1 MKLKGAV
8 KFFAIAMAVVCVF
21 QLSFTFIAQQKDNKA
36 KDFAKKFPLA
46 AQDSV
51 RHRYLDSIAH
61 KAVFNIPFVHKY
73 DYYQV
78 KEREL
83 NLGLDLRG
91 GMHVTLEVEL
101 NELLKTLS
109 DNNTDKLF
117 NDALNQAKE
126 QQKTSQRNY
135 IDLFYDDI
143 LKMRPDVK
151 IAPYFATLGNS
162 NNVKFS
168 SSNEDVIKWLKT
180 EATSALERTFNV
192 IKTRIDKFGVTQ
204 PNIQLV
210 ENTGRIIVELPGVDD
225 EARVKKYL
233 QGSAK
238 LEFYE
243 CYTLNDLIP
252 SLKDAD
258 NAYYVALQAEK
269 SAKDTT
275 KGKKGTDTTA
285 ASLMSSAVKAD
296 SSKTGLKPAS
306 STNDLM
312 SSATKDSSDTGK
324 LANKGKPAAKKSAKD
339 SANQHEQPLLQALL
353 GNMGNITKD
362 IADRPV
368 VGVVNVNDT
377 AKISA
382 MLNRP
387 EVRTQLPPEAI
398 FMWEAKPIMNEKDK
412 TPTDYV
418 NLVALRTTGIPGHE
432 AVLGGDVI
440 TDARAD
446 IDPNTNNYIVDMT
459 MNTTG
464 GEQWAA
470 VTKRNIGKCVAI
482 VLDNVVYSYPVI
494 HDEIR
499 GGRSQ
504 ISGNFSAE
512 DSKDLANIL
521 KAGKLPVRVKAIETK
536 VVGPSLGQQAIN
548 KGLASLLVGLVCILL
563 FMVLYYSR
571 SGWVAN
577 LALFVN
583 LFFIIGI
590 LASLNAAL
598 TLPGMAG
605 IVLTLA
611 MAVDANVLIY
621 ERVRDELAI
630 GKSMR
635 IAIADGFKHALS
647 SIIDANMVTLA
658 IGIILLQFGQGPV
671 YGFAVV
677 LVIGILTTLF
687 CSILV
692 TRLMFDW
699 LLARDSKISFGTKA
713 TSDLFRHINYDFVGK
728 RRIAYWFSGTVIFI
742 GILSLAFRGLNY
754 GVDFK
759 GGYDYVISFHKA
771 VNGGSVQSALTPAFG
786 TAPEVKT
793 YGNDTT
799 LNIITEYMVTSTNE
813 KSDSIVQATMMGAL
827 QKGGFEPGKVLS
839 SYKVGATIA
848 SDIKQSAFG
857 SIFVSLIFI
866 FIYIVARFRRWQF
879 ALGATVS
886 LAHDIL
892 FVLTIFSLFKDL
904 LPFSLSVDQAIVAA
918 LLTVS
923 CYSMNDTV
931 VVFDR
936 IREYLNNNKKSAM
949 IPTIN
954 EAINKT
960 LSRTLVTSFT
970 IFVVVLILFLFG
982 GQVIK
987 GFAFA
992 LLIGVI
998 IGTYSSIF
1006 VATPIV
1012 IDFQKKD
1019 KQIEL

>member
-21 QLSFTFIAQQKDNKA
+21 QLSFTFIAKQKDAKA
-36 KDFAKKFPLA
+36 QEFSKKFPLA
-46 AQDSV
+46 QQDSM

-61 KAVFNIPFVHKY
+61 RAVFSIPFIHKY

-91 GMHVTLEVEL
+91 GMHVTLEVEQ

-109 DNNTDKLF
+109 DNNNDKTF

-135 IDLFYDDI
+135 IDLFYEDI
-143 LKMRPDVK
+143 QKIRPDVK
-151 IAPYFATLGNS
+151 LAAYFATLGNS
-162 NNVKFS
+162 NNIKFS
-168 SSNEDVIKWLKT
+168 SSNEEVIKWLKT

-243 CYTLNDLIP
+243 CYTLNELFP

-258 NAYYVALQAEK
+258 NAYYVALQADK
-269 SAKDTT
+269 GVKTDTT
-275 KGKKGTDTTA
+275 KKDTAKGATNQNPLGNGIA
-285 ASLMSSAVKAD
+285 AADNAKAKTNSL
-296 SSKTGLKPAS
+296 TGEPAE
-306 STNDLM
+306 ST
-312 SSATKDSSDTGK
+312 ATKIDTAK
-324 LANKGKPAAKKSAKD
+324 KAAAVAAKKPAGKD
-339 SANQHEQPLLQALL
+339 SAQHEQPLFLKLFGAVGQL
-353 GNMGNITKD
+353 TKD
-362 IADRPV
+362 MFDHPV
-368 VGVVNVNDT
+368 VGIVNINDT
-377 AKISA
+377 AAVTK

-387 EVRTQLPPEAI
+387 EVRAQLPPEAI
-398 FMWEAKPIMNEKDK
+398 FMWEAKPIQNPKDK
-412 TPTDYV
+412 TPTDLV
-418 NLVALRTTGIPGHE
+418 NLIALRTTGIPGHE
-432 AVLGGDVI
+432 AALGGDVI

-459 MNTTG
+459 MNSTG
-464 GEQWAA
+464 ATQWAA
-470 VTKRNIGKCVAI
+470 ITKRNIKKSVAI
-482 VLDNVVYSYPVI
+482 VLDDVVYSYPNVN
-494 HDEIR
+494 DEIR

-504 ISGNFSAE
+504 ISGNFTAE
-512 DSKDLANIL
+512 ESKDLANIL

-548 KGLASLLVGLVCILL
+548 KGLASLIVGLICILL
-563 FMVLYYSR
+563 FMVLYYNR

-577 LALFVN
+577 IALFVN

-621 ERVRDELAI
+621 ERVRDELMS

-658 IGIILLQFGQGPV
+658 IGIILLTFGQGPI

-699 LLARDSKISFGTKA
+699 LLAKDKKITFGTNS
-713 TSDLFRHINYDFVGK
+713 TNNLFRHINYDFVGK
-728 RRIAYWFSGTVIFI
+728 RRIAYWFSGTVILI
-742 GILSLAFRGLNY
+742 GLLSLTFRGLNY

-771 VNGGSVQSALTPAFG
+771 VNGGNVQSTLTSAFG

-799 LNIITEYMVTSTNE
+799 LNIITDYMVTSSNE
-813 KSDSIVQATMMGAL
+813 KSDSIVQATMMTAL

-857 SIFVSLIFI
+857 SILVSLIFI

-918 LLTVS
+918 LLTIS

-936 IREYLNNNKKSAM
+936 IREYLNNNKKSPM

-992 LLIGVI
+992 LLIGVL

-1019 KQIEL
+1019 KDKQIDL